1 MYYST
6 IRDFDVANGPGVRV
20 SLFVS
25 GCSHKCE
32 GCFQPETWNPKYGD
46 LFLDKDLD
54 HIIQSLK
61 PDYIDGITILGGDP
75 LMRYNIMK
83 VEEIITRIRNT
94 YGRRKTIW
102 LYTGYTLDDII
113 NSINYIFHEYITT
126 PAPPSMIIATIRNIL
141 YGIDYLV
148 DGPFIL
154 DKKDMRLQFRG
165 SSNQRLIDMNETIV
179 KNDIATNKKIYHK
192 NRFDDTDYIVSEL
205 NLDKEYFKM

>member
-1 MYYST
+1 MYYSA

-32 GCFQPETWNPKYGD
+32 GCFQPDTWNPKYGD

-75 LMRYNIMK
+75 LMIYNIEK
-83 VEEIITRIRNT
+83 VEQIITMIRNK

-102 LYTGYTLDDII
+102 LYTGFTLDDII
-113 NSINYIFHEYITT
+113 GDINFIYNEGLMPPPMDINITKSILSN
-126 PAPPSMIIATIRNIL
+126 
-141 YGIDYLV
+141 IDYLV

-165 SSNQRLIDMNETIV
+165 SSNQRLIDMYKTMKINNIFS
-179 KNDIATNKKIYHK
+179 NKKIYHK

-205 NLDKEYFKM
+205 NLD

>member
-1 MYYST
+1 MYYSA

-75 LMRYNIMK
+75 LMIYNIEK
-83 VEEIITRIRNT
+83 VEQIITMIRNK

-102 LYTGYTLDDII
+102 LYTGFTLDDII
-113 NSINYIFHEYITT
+113 SDINFIYNEDLMPPPMDINITKSILSN
-126 PAPPSMIIATIRNIL
+126 
-141 YGIDYLV
+141 IDYLV

-165 SSNQRLIDMNETIV
+165 SSNQRLIDMHKTMKINNIFS
-179 KNDIATNKKIYHK
+179 NKKIYHK

>member
-75 LMRYNIMK
+75 LMIYNITK
-83 VEEIITRIRNT
+83 VEQIITMIRNK

-102 LYTGYTLDDII
+102 LYTGFTLDDII
-113 NSINYIFHEYITT
+113 SDINFIYNEGLMPPPMDVDIMKSILSN
-126 PAPPSMIIATIRNIL
+126 
-141 YGIDYLV
+141 IDYLV
-148 DGPFIL
+148 DGPFVL
-154 DKKDMRLQFRG
+154 NKKDMRLQFRG
-165 SSNQRLIDMNETIV
+165 SSNQRLIDMQETMV
-179 KNDIATNKKIYHK
+179 KHDIFKNKKIYHK

-205 NLDKEYFKM
+205 NLDIKKNIKM

>member
-1 MYYST
+1 MYYSA

-54 HIIQSLK
+54 HILKSLK

-75 LMRYNIMK
+75 LMIYNITK
-83 VEEIITRIRNT
+83 VEQIITMIRNK

-102 LYTGYTLDDII
+102 LYTGFTLDDII
-113 NSINYIFHEYITT
+113 SDINFIYNEGLMPPPMDINITKSILSN
-126 PAPPSMIIATIRNIL
+126 
-141 YGIDYLV
+141 IDYLV

-165 SSNQRLIDMNETIV
+165 SSNQRLIDMYKTMKINNIFS
-179 KNDIATNKKIYHK
+179 NKKIYHK

-205 NLDKEYFKM
+205 NLD

>member
-1 MYYST
+1 MYYSA

-54 HIIQSLK
+54 RIIQSLK

-75 LMRYNIMK
+75 LMIYNIEK
-83 VEEIITRIRNT
+83 VEQIITMIRNK

-102 LYTGYTLDDII
+102 LYTGFTLDDII
-113 NSINYIFHEYITT
+113 SDINFIYNEGLMPPPMDINITKSILSN
-126 PAPPSMIIATIRNIL
+126 
-141 YGIDYLV
+141 IDYLV

-165 SSNQRLIDMNETIV
+165 SSNQRLIDMYKTMKINNIFS
-179 KNDIATNKKIYHK
+179 NKKIYHK

-205 NLDKEYFKM
+205 NLD

>member
-1 MYYST
+1 MYYSA

-25 GCSHKCE
+25 GCSHECE

-75 LMRYNIMK
+75 LMIYNIEK
-83 VEEIITRIRNT
+83 VEEIITRIRNK
-94 YGRRKTIW
+94 YSRRKTIW
-102 LYTGYTLDDII
+102 LYTGFTLDDII
-113 NSINYIFHEYITT
+113 SDINFIYNEGLMPPPMDINITKSILSN
-126 PAPPSMIIATIRNIL
+126 
-141 YGIDYLV
+141 IDYLV

-165 SSNQRLIDMNETIV
+165 SSNQRLIDMYKTMRINNIFS
-179 KNDIATNKKIYHK
+179 NKKVYHK
-192 NRFDDTDYIVSEL
+192 NRVDDTDYIVSEL

>member
-1 MYYST
+1 MYYSA

-25 GCSHKCE
+25 GCSHECE
-32 GCFQPETWNPKYGD
+32 GCFQPETWNPKHGD

-75 LMRYNIMK
+75 LMIYNIEK
-83 VEEIITRIRNT
+83 VEEIITRIRNK
-94 YGRRKTIW
+94 YSRRKTIW
-102 LYTGYTLDDII
+102 LYTGFTLDDII
-113 NSINYIFHEYITT
+113 SDINFIYNEGLMPPPMDINITKSILSN
-126 PAPPSMIIATIRNIL
+126 
-141 YGIDYLV
+141 IDYLV

-165 SSNQRLIDMNETIV
+165 SSNQRIIDIPHFFKT
-179 KNDIATNKKIYHK
+179 
-192 NRFDDTDYIVSEL
+192 
-205 NLDKEYFKM
+205 KEIREPDMPT

>member
-1 MYYST
+1 MYYSA

-32 GCFQPETWNPKYGD
+32 GCFQPETWNPNYGD

-75 LMRYNIMK
+75 LMIYNIEK
-83 VEEIITRIRNT
+83 VEEIITRIRNK
-94 YGRRKTIW
+94 YSRRKTIW
-102 LYTGYTLDDII
+102 IYTGFTLDDII
-113 NSINYIFHEYITT
+113 SDINFIYNEGLMPPPMDINITKSILSN
-126 PAPPSMIIATIRNIL
+126 
-141 YGIDYLV
+141 IDYLV

-165 SSNQRLIDMNETIV
+165 SSNQRLIDMYKTMKINNIFS
-179 KNDIATNKKIYHK
+179 NKKVYHK

-205 NLDKEYFKM
+205 NLE

>member
-1 MYYST
+1 MYYSA
-6 IRDFDVANGPGVRV
+6 IRDYDVANGPGVRV

-75 LMRYNIMK
+75 LMIYNIQK
-83 VEEIITRIRNT
+83 VEEIITRIRNK
-94 YGRRKTIW
+94 YSRRKTIW
-102 LYTGYTLDDII
+102 LYTGFTLDKIISDINFVFNAGI
-113 NSINYIFHEYITT
+113 IPPPMDVDIMKSILSN
-126 PAPPSMIIATIRNIL
+126 
-141 YGIDYLV
+141 IDYLV
-148 DGPFIL
+148 DGPFVL
-154 DKKDMRLQFRG
+154 NKKDMRLQFRG
-165 SSNQRLIDMNETIV
+165 SSNQRLIDMQETMV
-179 KNDIATNKKIYHK
+179 KHDIFKNKKIYHK

>member
-1 MYYST
+1 MYYSA

-75 LMRYNIMK
+75 LMIYNIEK
-83 VEEIITRIRNT
+83 VEQIITMIRNK

-102 LYTGYTLDDII
+102 LYTGFTLDDII
-113 NSINYIFHEYITT
+113 SDINFIYNEGLMPPPMDINITKSILSN
-126 PAPPSMIIATIRNIL
+126 
-141 YGIDYLV
+141 IDYLV

-165 SSNQRLIDMNETIV
+165 SSNQRLIDMYKTMKINNIFS
-179 KNDIATNKKIYHK
+179 NKKIYHK

-205 NLDKEYFKM
+205 NLD